1 MQIHEITQRNN
12 ASLVEVTLPSEW
24 IGQKAKSAASSVAS
38 GVKNVGKGLGRAAS
52 AAASAVGNATP
63 IKKAMT
69 VMNTPGA
76 LTSAGGYA
84 TAMDKYYQADN
95 ARLQAQFDQ
104 KKSSRLSAQTQQRAA
119 QLAQQW
125 IQQVQAKKPTGP
137 IKAAPSAPTPLTPT
151 GQYATSKNAGQVVNP
166 TPAGILPEA
175 VAGTPT
181 PAEPA
186 KYQQKVAAA
195 ANPKTGFGALPGTNL
210 PAPGKVDP
218 AVTANPKTV
227 MTGNRA
233 NEFKAWVDKQ
243 LTSQV
248 SGTNQTIGMAQ
259 VRQDPETLKQLNALL
274 PTIIM
279 KNDPA
284 AIEQYLTIAMTAMQ
298 KLSTE
303 IRQSQKS
310 TNRTGV
316 NTVSPLSML
325 ISPENQEKIRTMVQQ
340 DPVKAAAIKQAL
352 GFK

>member
-1 MQIHEITQRNN
+1 MQIHEITLAQLN
-12 ASLVEVTLPSEW
+12 EG
-24 IGQKAKSAASSVAS
+24 IGQDIKSAIT
-38 GVKNVGKGLGRAAS
+38 
-52 AAASAVGNATP
+52 TP
-63 IKKAMT
+63 IKKAAT

-76 LTSAGGYA
+76 LTSASGYA
-84 TAMDKYYQADN
+84 TAMNKYYQDDN

-104 KKSSRLSAQTQQRAA
+104 KKSSRLAAQTQQRAA

-137 IKAAPSAPTPLTPT
+137 IRAAPSAPTPLKPT
-151 GQYATSKNAGQVVNP
+151 GKYATNRNAGQVVNP
-166 TPAGILPEA
+166 TPAGLLPEA
-175 VAGTPT
+175 QGYLPT
-181 PAEPA
+181 PAEQA
-186 KYQQKVAAA
+186 KLQQKVADAEA
-195 ANPKTGFGALPGTNL
+195 SANPPKGFAGQNWTQDKKTKKWSKISSD
-210 PAPGKVDP
+210 PAAGNAVNP

-248 SGTNQTIGMAQ
+248 TGTNQTVGMAQ
-259 VRQDPETLKQLNALL
+259 VRQDPETLRQLNALL

-279 KNDPA
+279 KNDPK

-310 TNRTGV
+310 SNRSGATS
-316 NTVSPLSML
+316 VSPLSML

>member
-1 MQIHEITQRNN
+1 MQIHEITLAQLN
-12 ASLVEVTLPSEW
+12 EG
-24 IGQKAKSAASSVAS
+24 IGQDIKSAIT
-38 GVKNVGKGLGRAAS
+38 
-52 AAASAVGNATP
+52 TP
-63 IKKAMT
+63 IKKAAT
-69 VMNTPGA
+69 VLNTPGA

-84 TAMDKYYQADN
+84 TAMDKYYQDDN

-104 KKSSRLSAQTQQRAA
+104 KKSSRLVAQTQQRAA

-125 IQQVQAKKPTGP
+125 LQQVQAKKPTGP
-137 IKAAPSAPTPLTPT
+137 IRAAPSAPTPLTPT
-151 GQYATSKNAGQVVNP
+151 GKYATSKNAGQVVNP

-175 VAGTPT
+175 VAGAPT
-181 PAEPA
+181 PAELA

-195 ANPKTGFGALPGTNL
+195 SATPKTGFGGLPGAKPQTGTPVKTQN
-210 PAPGKVDP
+210 
-218 AVTANPKTV
+218 TKTV

-248 SGTNQTIGMAQ
+248 SGTNQTVGMAQ
-259 VRQDPETLKQLNALL
+259 VRQDPETLRQLNALL

-279 KNDPA
+279 KNDPK

-310 TNRTGV
+310 SNRTRA
-316 NTVSPLSML
+316 TSVSPLSML

>member
-1 MQIHEITQRNN
+1 MQIHEITLAQVN
-12 ASLVEVTLPSEW
+12 EG
-24 IGQKAKSAASSVAS
+24 IGQDIKSAITTPFKKAGAILSTPGAMTNP
-38 GVKNVGKGLGRAAS
+38 G
-52 AAASAVGNATP
+52 AAAS
-63 IKKAMT
+63 
-69 VMNTPGA
+69 
-76 LTSAGGYA
+76 
-84 TAMDKYYQADN
+84 AMDKYYQDDN

-104 KKSSRLSAQTQQRAA
+104 QKSSRLAAQTQQRAA

-125 IQQVQAKKPTGP
+125 IQQVQAKKSTGP
-137 IKAAPSAPTPLTPT
+137 TRAAPSAPTPLKPT

-175 VAGTPT
+175 AAGAPT
-181 PAEPA
+181 SAELA

-195 ANPKTGFGALPGTNL
+195 ANPKTGFGALPGAET
-210 PAPGKVDP
+210 PPPGKVNP

-248 SGTNQTIGMAQ
+248 TGTNQTVSMAQ
-259 VRQDPETLKQLNALL
+259 VRQDPETLKKLNALL
-274 PTIIM
+274 PAIIM

-303 IRQSQKS
+303 IRQAQQS
-310 TNRTGV
+310 TRRAGIAT
-316 NTVSPLSML
+316 TVSPLSML

>member
-1 MQIHEITQRNN
+1 MQIHEITLAQVN
-12 ASLVEVTLPSEW
+12 EG
-24 IGQKAKSAASSVAS
+24 IGQDIKSAVT
-38 GVKNVGKGLGRAAS
+38 
-52 AAASAVGNATP
+52 TP
-63 IKKAMT
+63 FKKAGAILS
-69 VMNTPGA
+69 TPGA
-76 LTSAGGYA
+76 MTNPSVAA
-84 TAMDKYYQADN
+84 SAMDKYYQDDN

-104 KKSSRLSAQTQQRAA
+104 QKSSRLAAQTQQRAA

-137 IKAAPSAPTPLTPT
+137 IRAAPSAPTPLKPT

-175 VAGTPT
+175 VAGAPTPT
-181 PAEPA
+181 ELAR
-186 KYQQKVAAA
+186 YQQKVAAA
-195 ANPKTGFGALPGTNL
+195 AAPKTGFGGLPGAK
-210 PAPGKVDP
+210 PQAGAP
-218 AVTANPKTV
+218 VTPQSTKNV

-248 SGTNQTIGMAQ
+248 TGTNQTVGMAQ
-259 VRQDPETLKQLNALL
+259 VRQDPETLRQLNALL

-298 KLSTE
+298 KLSTK
-303 IRQSQKS
+303 IRQSQQS
-310 TNRTGV
+310 SNRTRTA

-325 ISPENQEKIRTMVQQ
+325 VSPDTIEKIKTMSQ
-340 DPVKAAAIKQAL
+340 DPIKAKAIKDAL
-352 GFK
+352 GLK

>member
-38 GVKNVGKGLGRAAS
+38 GIKNVGKGVGRAAS

-84 TAMDKYYQADN
+84 SAMDKYHQADN
-95 ARLQAQFDQ
+95 VRLQAQFDQ
-104 KKSSRLSAQTQQRAA
+104 KKSARLVAQTQQRAA

-125 IQQVQAKKPTGP
+125 IQQVQAKK
-137 IKAAPSAPTPLTPT
+137 S
-151 GQYATSKNAGQVVNP
+151 
-166 TPAGILPEA
+166 LPEA

-181 PAEPA
+181 PAELA

-248 SGTNQTIGMAQ
+248 SGTNQTISMAQ

-352 GFK
+352 GLK